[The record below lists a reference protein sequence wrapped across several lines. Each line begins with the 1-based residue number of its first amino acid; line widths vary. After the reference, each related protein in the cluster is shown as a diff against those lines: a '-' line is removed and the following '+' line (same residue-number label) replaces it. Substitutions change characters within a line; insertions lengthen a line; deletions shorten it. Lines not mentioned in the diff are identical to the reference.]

1 MKKAMVRRL
10 QQKYHVEW
18 FEEDGAAYPVR
29 VFLKKDVV
37 TVGIDTSVYHCIR
50 EGIVKLQEKLRSQ
63 RHLQRH

>member
-29 VFLKKDVV
+29 VFLKRCGNGRYRYIGSI
-37 TVGIDTSVYHCIR
+37 TA
-50 EGIVKLQEKLRSQ
+50 
-63 RHLQRH
+63 